1 MGPTLGPRGHGN
13 PSSTAL
19 FPNKC
24 ALVAP
29 AAPWGHKC
37 ALSSGLVGCSEFGED
52 AGVSDAY
59 EQVEVTSADQL
70 RTWLRAHHDRSPGIW
85 LVTYKKAAGE
95 KHLPYDEIVREALCW
110 GWIDSKGRAVDEQ
123 RSSLLLTPRKPTSG
137 WSRPNKLRVA
147 ELEASGRMAA
157 PGRAVIEAAKASGTW
172 TALDA
177 VENLVEP
184 GELTAALD
192 AVPAACTNWAAFPR
206 STRRATLEWIYAAKR
221 PETRDKR
228 IAETV
233 KLSAR
238 NERPR

>member
-1 MGPTLGPRGHGN
+1 M
-13 PSSTAL
+13 
-19 FPNKC
+19 
-24 ALVAP
+24 
-29 AAPWGHKC
+29 
-37 ALSSGLVGCSEFGED
+37 
-52 AGVSDAY
+52 SDAY
-59 EQVEVTSADQL
+59 EQVEVTSAEQL
-70 RTWLRAHHDRSPGIW
+70 RRWLQAHHDRSLGIW
-85 LVTYKKAAGE
+85 LVTHKKAAGR

-192 AVPAACTNWAAFPR
+192 AVPAARTHWDAFPR

-228 IAETV
+228 IADTV